1 VGKRLAVA
9 ALAVIVAGIVLVALS
24 GRLFRDPAPEASV
37 AATDAAVADAAD
49 ERWRTVAVLE
59 VSGSASR
66 RGPGGEWAPL
76 QAGDLLAV
84 DDVIRT
90 GDDGTVSL
98 DVGGVASVTVD
109 PGSQISVPA
118 LTRTL
123 GRIALEQ
130 GRVAARVAGR
140 GAFGVTVPDS
150 DTLARTERGA
160 FAVIASGEGEAT
172 IAATEG
178 EVEVSAADT
187 EVTVAAGEQTQVRAG
202 GPPAA
207 PQAIPASLFL
217 KVERQGRVGRSRQVE
232 LRGTTAPGAVIR
244 VNGVRVVVSETGAFT
259 AAVPLEEGD
268 NRVAVESLDVAGRR
282 ESTDVDV
289 TVDSRGPKVGG
300 DVTWGP

>member
-1 VGKRLAVA
+1 MGKRLAVA
-9 ALAVIVAGIVLVALS
+9 ALAVIAIGIALVVLS
-24 GRLFRDPAPEASV
+24 GRLFHEPAPEASV
-37 AATDAAVADAAD
+37 VATDAAVADAAD

-66 RGPGGEWAPL
+66 RATGGAWTPL
-76 QAGDLLAV
+76 LSGDILAI

-98 DVGGVASVTVD
+98 DVGGVAQVTVD

-130 GRVAARVAGR
+130 GRVAARVGGR
-140 GAFGVTVPDS
+140 GAFGVTVPDT
-150 DTLARTERGA
+150 DTLARTDRGA
-160 FAVIASGEGEAT
+160 FAVIASGGGEAT
-172 IAATEG
+172 VAATEG
-178 EVEVSAADT
+178 QVEVIAADT

-202 GPPAA
+202 GPPTA
-207 PQAIPASLFL
+207 PQAIPPSLFL
-217 KVERQGRVGRSRQVE
+217 KVERPGRVVRSRQVE
-232 LRGTTAPGAVIR
+232 LRGTTAPGAVLR
-244 VNGVRVVVSETGAFT
+244 VNGVRVVVSEAGEFS

-268 NRVAVESLDVAGRR
+268 NRVAVETVDVAGRR

-300 DVTWGP
+300 DVTWDP